1 MNTSYQE
8 SLKNTGLSW
17 ICHFAFKLEQVTAPL
32 LFIQMREAEILN
44 ALWGFINIHLFTY
57 LAMKSE
63 SETRS
68 VVSNFLQPHGL
79 YSPWNSPGQNTG
91 VGTLSLI
98 QAIYPN
104 QVSRIAGRF
113 FTSWATREAQL

>member
-91 VGTLSLI
+91 VLAFPFWGSSQPRDRI
-98 QAIYPN
+98 
-104 QVSRIAGRF
+104 QVSRIAGGF
-113 FTSWATREAQL
+113 FTS